1 MTACAE
7 GSKSAMNE
15 FTPET
20 SAAETFAFEADVGRV
35 LEIVAHALYSDR
47 DVFLRE
53 LIANASDSCDRLR
66 FAALSQPELAGGAD
80 YAVTIAADAEAGLL
94 TIQDN
99 GFGLNRQDMVD
110 NLGAIARSG
119 AAAFVEAA
127 KAAQAEGGD
136 LRQIGQ
142 FGVGFYAAF
151 MVAERVRVTARKAGE
166 DALWVWSSDGKGSY
180 AVGPPGDDDPALD
193 GHGARIDLFLKND
206 AKEFLEA
213 GRVEAA
219 VRRRADHIGLPVFW
233 IEAGGEQRQ
242 INAGQALWTRPKSEL
257 NDEQYAEAFR
267 QFGGFGDPFA
277 TLHYRAEGVISFT
290 ALLFAPSRP
299 GIDLFD
305 PDRRNQLRLHVKQ
318 VFITDDRQDLVPAWL
333 RFMVGVVDSED
344 LPLNVSRETPQA
356 TPVVARMRKTLTGRV
371 LDLLKTK
378 AKDDAEGF
386 DAFWTA
392 FGPVLKEGLYE
403 DAERRDALFGLCRF
417 HSTRADRRTDL
428 AGYIERMKDG

>member
-1 MTACAE
+1 
-7 GSKSAMNE
+7 
-15 FTPET
+15 
-20 SAAETFAFEADVGRV
+20 
-35 LEIVAHALYSDR
+35 
-47 DVFLRE
+47 
-53 LIANASDSCDRLR
+53 
-66 FAALSQPELAGGAD
+66 
-80 YAVTIAADAEAGLL
+80 
-94 TIQDN
+94 
-99 GFGLNRQDMVD
+99 
-110 NLGAIARSG
+110 
-119 AAAFVEAA
+119 
-127 KAAQAEGGD
+127 
-136 LRQIGQ
+136 
-142 FGVGFYAAF
+142 
-151 MVAERVRVTARKAGE
+151 
-166 DALWVWSSDGKGSY
+166 
-180 AVGPPGDDDPALD
+180 
-193 GHGARIDLFLKND
+193 
-206 AKEFLEA
+206 
-213 GRVEAA
+213 
-219 VRRRADHIGLPVFW
+219 W

-257 NDEQYAEAFR
+257 SDEQYADAFR

-356 TPVVARMRKTLTGRV
+356 TPVVARMRKTLTGRI

-403 DAERRDALFGLCRF
+403 DADRRDALFGLCRF
-417 HSTRADRRTDL
+417 HSTKADGRTDL
-428 AGYIERMKDG
+428 AGYVERMKDGQDAIYYLVGDGEPASLAAAPQLEGFRAKGVEVLLLTDPIDAFWTAAVGEALGKPLKSVAQAGDALDAVADDADQTETADKTDDAPAPGVDALTAALKIALRDEVADIRASRRLTESPVCLVAAEGGLDIGAERILRRGRGGFPDAGPRVLELNPSHPMVKALAAKLAADGDAFDVAAAGRLLVDQARILDGDAPSDPQAFSRRLEAALCAAWSA